1 MDLDR
6 TTGIVNLMIPVCGKI
21 KTEPQKGTLNITISG
36 FLLDAAPAVVLIQI
50 AKAVV
55 HYSMIKRGGDSMSN
69 YKNLKP

>member
-1 MDLDR
+1 
-6 TTGIVNLMIPVCGKI
+6 MIPVCGKI

-55 HYSMIKRGGDSMSN
+55 HYSMIK
-69 YKNLKP
+69 